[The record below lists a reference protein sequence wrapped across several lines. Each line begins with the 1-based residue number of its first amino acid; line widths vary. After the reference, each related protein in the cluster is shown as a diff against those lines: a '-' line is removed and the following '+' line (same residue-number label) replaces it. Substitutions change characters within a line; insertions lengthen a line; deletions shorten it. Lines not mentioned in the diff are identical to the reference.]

1 MIKQAA
7 VTGHTTG
14 IGNSFFRLLKEK
26 GYQVHGFSRTNGY
39 DLRDYSCVT
48 NMLHQIKGFDLFI
61 NNAKPDYVQSQIVYR
76 LSRDWVSGTIVSIG
90 SQAVIQDPG
99 WTDTFLME
107 YLTQKIALCHAHK
120 LLQPV
125 VNCTLKIVHPAHLGN
140 NPDLYVKQLLDELN
154 L

>member
-1 MIKQAA
+1 MIKRAA

-14 IGNSFFRLLKEK
+14 LGNSFFRLLSDR
-26 GYQVHGFSRTNGY
+26 GYQVHGFSRTTGY

-48 NMLHQIKGFDLFI
+48 NMLEQIKGFDLFI

-76 LSRDWVSGTIVSIG
+76 LSREWTSGTIVSIG
-90 SQAVIQDPG
+90 SQATIQNPN
-99 WTDTFLME
+99 WSDTFLME
-107 YLTQKIALCHAHK
+107 YLTQKIALCHAHT

-125 VNCTLKIVHPAHLGN
+125 AKCQLVIVHPAHLGDN
-140 NPDLYVKQLLDELN
+140 TDLYVNQLLTELA

>member
-7 VTGHTTG
+7 VTGHTSG
-14 IGNSFFRLLKEK
+14 LGNSFFRLLSNQ

-48 NMLHQIKGFDLFI
+48 DMLTQIKGFDLFI
-61 NNAKPDYVQSQIVYR
+61 NNAKPDYAQSQIVYR
-76 LSRDWVSGTIVSIG
+76 LSRDWTSGTIISIG
-90 SQAVIQDPG
+90 SQAVIQNPG

-107 YLTQKIALCHAHK
+107 YLTQKIALCHAHQ

-125 VNCTLKIVHPAHLGN
+125 TNCQLVIVHPRHLEDN
-140 NPDLYVKQLLDELN
+140 TDLYVKQLISELN